1 MSDNRKKNVA
11 LVLSSGGPRGYAHVG
26 AIKELLARGYR
37 ITSIAGTSMGALVG
51 GIFATG
57 HLDEMEEWS
66 RKLTRAEVLRLSDVA
81 LSASHIIKGE
91 KVMSALKRLAPDCD
105 IETLPIPYCA
115 IATDLLHSEEIV
127 FRSGSLYGAIRASI
141 AIPTYFAPV
150 RKPGMLLVDGGL
162 TNPLPLNR
170 VERHKGDLLVSV
182 NVSAPND
189 PAITQARRRLHAC
202 RTSAFP
208 PIVKRMVQKRSAINY
223 LTLINR
229 SIGTQ
234 IQHNAAMA
242 LQLTPPDV
250 SLNMPKNMFE
260 GLDYHDAGRIIDM
273 GQDLMRQTLDAY
285 EKSR

>member
-1 MSDNRKKNVA
+1 
-11 LVLSSGGPRGYAHVG
+11 VLSSGGPRGYAHVG

-37 ITSIAGTSMGALVG
+37 ISSIAGTSMGALIG
-51 GIFATG
+51 GIYATG

-91 KVMSALKRLAPDCD
+91 KVMSALRQLAPDCD
-105 IETLPIPYCA
+105 IESLPVPYCA
-115 IATDLLHSEEIV
+115 IATDLLHSQEVV
-127 FRSGSLYGAIRASI
+127 FRSGSLYSAIRASI

-150 RKPGMLLVDGGL
+150 RRPGMLLVDGGL

-170 VERHKGDLLVSV
+170 VERREGDLLVSV

-189 PAITQARRRLHAC
+189 PAITQARRRMHAC

-208 PIVKRMVQKRSAINY
+208 SVVKRIVQKRSAINY

-234 IQHNAAMA
+234 IQYNAAMA
-242 LQLTPPDV
+242 LQLTPPDI
-250 SLNMPKNMFE
+250 SLNMPKNQFE
-260 GLDYHDAGRIIDM
+260 GLDYHHAARIIDM
-273 GQDLMRQTLDAY
+273 GQEQMSRVLDAY
-285 EKSR
+285 EREHPKIAGKA